1 MRRILSFTLGV
12 MVGTVVATAWANY
25 PTKIQT
31 DASAVVGAMNP
42 HAMML
47 NSQSLPVQHHD
58 AI

>member
-25 PTKIQT
+25 PTKSQT
-31 DASAVVGAMNP
+31 DAPALASAMNP
-42 HAMML
+42 QAMML
-47 NSQSLPVQHHD
+47 NSHALPVEHHD

>member
-25 PTKIQT
+25 PTKIQSDT
-31 DASAVVGAMNP
+31 HAVASPMNP

-47 NSQSLPVQHHD
+47 NTQALPVEHYD

>member
-25 PTKIQT
+25 PTKIQA
-31 DASAVVGAMNP
+31 DAPALAAPMNP

-47 NSQSLPVQHHD
+47 NTQTLPVQHHD

>member
-31 DASAVVGAMNP
+31 DAPALAAMNP

-47 NSQSLPVQHHD
+47 NTQSLPVQHHD

>member
-25 PTKIQT
+25 PTKT
-31 DASAVVGAMNP
+31 PSEMPAVAGTMNP

-47 NSQSLPVQHHD
+47 NTQSLPVESHD